1 MMLTSIILLLLSYV
15 GVIVGSAGVTAL
27 PMASLFSSL
36 GPAYMSAS
44 LLLASAMESLFGLAR
59 LSKFADVITMP
70 VIAGFLNALAIFIGK
85 SQLKVFKA
93 AGGHWLAGTPL
104 TSSLSLAALT
114 AALIYG
120 LVPYRNIIKVPPQLI
135 AITVST
141 LLAQFLHLPV
151 KLLGEQ
157 AGKGALVGGLAALPK
172 FNSLPNVPF
181 NLHTLQLIGSTA
193 VGVALVCIV
202 ETLLAQRIKPDQ
214 SKDDSDRAM
223 VGLGVGNLFSALI
236 GGFGGCGLIPNT
248 LLNIGSGGRGNLSS
262 LSYAITMALSV
273 IFCSKA
279 LTAIPMA
286 ALAGLM
292 SIVAYNTMEWKESFH
307 LLKDTFRSSQAFLDS
322 LAMVVTTYLSFAV
335 DMGLG
340 ILVGTLIANL
350 QRIYQSVV
358 GKTANK

>member
-1 MMLTSIILLLLSYV
+1 M
-15 GVIVGSAGVTAL
+15 GSAGVTAL
-27 PMASLFSSL
+27 PMASLHSSL

-44 LLLASAMESLFGLAR
+44 LLLASAMEAIFGILR
-59 LSKFADVITMP
+59 LSKFADVITTP

-85 SQLKVFKA
+85 SQVKVFKDA
-93 AGGHWLAGTPL
+93 GHWLTGSPL

-114 AALIYG
+114 ASLIFS
-120 LVPYRNIIKVPPQLI
+120 LVPYRSIIKVPPQLI

-157 AGKGALVGGLAALPK
+157 AGKGALVGGLSALPK
-172 FNSLPNVPF
+172 INGLPNVPF

-214 SKDDSDRAM
+214 SKDNSDRAM
-223 VGLGVGNLFSALI
+223 VGLGVGSLLSALI

-262 LSYAITMALSV
+262 LTYAITMALSV
-273 IFCSKA
+273 IFCSKV

-286 ALAGLM
+286 VLAGLM
-292 SIVAYNTMEWKESFH
+292 MTVAYNTMEWNESYHFLKETFH
-307 LLKDTFRSSQAFLDS
+307 STQAFLDS
-322 LAMVVTTYLSFAV
+322 LAMVVTTFLSFAV

-350 QRIYQSVV
+350 QRIYQSITR
-358 GKTANK
+358 KTASK